1 MRISEMGANM
11 DIKTYVQILHDKSFF
26 DFDKMKHKY
35 KNDFKEFLSLLKDIE
50 YKELAIKDFKGKNAV
65 YLKNYV
71 ALNVETVKLMS
82 YIQSNDSYS
91 FKAAEDEIAASN
103 AIESINF
110 SRESIRNIL
119 KGLAPKDDI
128 EDRILGQKKG
138 IEFIADKSNI
148 ITEENLHKLYMMMV
162 GKFLKDEEDKL
173 LEGNLYRHDSVFVVG
188 NKVEHTGLD
197 HRKLNEYMKLFIE
210 FINEKDDISDF
221 DKGSIIHFYMV
232 HIHPYF
238 DGNGRMARMLHLWFL
253 IQKGYAAT
261 LFVPFSSLIEKN
273 RNAYYKAISQVEDNQ
288 NISGDL
294 DITPFIKYFS
304 EYVYSQIPKNIA
316 QANTFD
322 KYDKALKDGI
332 VTEKETQLWS
342 FVLSHYGTAEFS
354 TKQLEKDFGNAAY
367 ATIRSFVLKFEEFE
381 LLNSKKYGNRVKYS
395 VKK

>member
-1 MRISEMGANM
+1 M

-26 DFDKMKHKY
+26 DFDKIKHKY
-35 KNDFKEFLSLLKDIE
+35 RNDFNEFLNLLKEIS
-50 YKELAIKDFKGKNAV
+50 YKELPIKDFKGKNTV

-82 YIQSNDSYS
+82 HVQSNDIYG

-103 AIESINF
+103 AIENINF

-138 IEFIADKSNI
+138 LEFIADKSNT

-162 GKFLKDEEDKL
+162 DSFLKDDEDKL
-173 LEGNLYRHDSVFVVG
+173 LKGNYYRHDGVFVVG

-197 HRKLNEYMKLFIE
+197 YRKLNEYMKLFIE

-273 RNAYYKAISQVEDNQ
+273 RNAYYKAISQVEANQ
-288 NISGDL
+288 KISGDL

-304 EYVYSQIPKNIA
+304 EYVYSRIPENVA

-322 KYDKALKDGI
+322 KYDTALKDGI

-367 ATIRSFVLKFEEFE
+367 ATIRSFVLKFEELE
-381 LLNSKKYGNRVKYS
+381 LLDSCKYGKRVKYS
-395 VKK
+395 VKS

>member
-1 MRISEMGANM
+1 M

-26 DFDKMKHKY
+26 DFDKIKHKY
-35 KNDFKEFLSLLKDIE
+35 RNDFNEFLNLLKEIS
-50 YKELAIKDFKGKNAV
+50 YKELPIKDFKGKNTV

-82 YIQSNDSYS
+82 HVQSNDIYG

-103 AIESINF
+103 AIENINF

-138 IEFIADKSNI
+138 LEFIADKSNT

-162 GKFLKDEEDKL
+162 DSFLKDDEDKL
-173 LEGNLYRHDSVFVVG
+173 LKGNYYRHDGVFVVG

-197 HRKLNEYMKLFIE
+197 YRKLNEYMKLFIE

-273 RNAYYKAISQVEDNQ
+273 RNAYYKAISQVEANQ
-288 NISGDL
+288 KISGDL

-304 EYVYSQIPKNIA
+304 EYVYSRIPENVA

-322 KYDKALKDGI
+322 KYDTALKDGI

-367 ATIRSFVLKFEEFE
+367 ATIRSFVLKFEELE
-381 LLNSKKYGNRVKYS
+381 LLDSCKYGKRVKYS
-395 VKK
+395 VKN

>member
-1 MRISEMGANM
+1 MGANM

-82 YIQSNDSYS
+82 YIQSNDSYG

>member
-1 MRISEMGANM
+1 M

-82 YIQSNDSYS
+82 YIQSNDSYG

>member
-1 MRISEMGANM
+1 M

-35 KNDFKEFLSLLKDIE
+35 RNDFNEFLNLLKEIE
-50 YKELAIKDFKGKNAV
+50 YRKLPIKDFKGKDAV

-82 YIQSNDSYS
+82 YIQTNDSYG

-128 EDRILGQKKG
+128 EERILGQKKG
-138 IEFIADKSNI
+138 LEFIADKSNT

-162 GKFLKDEEDKL
+162 GNFLKDEEDKI
-173 LEGNLYRHDSVFVVG
+173 LEGNYYRHDSVFVVG

-197 HRKLNEYMKLFIE
+197 YRKLNEYMKLFIE
-210 FINEKDDISDF
+210 FINAKDDISDF

-238 DGNGRMARMLHLWFL
+238 DGNGRMARMMHLWFL

-273 RNAYYKAISQVEDNQ
+273 RNAYYKAISQVEANQ
-288 NISGDL
+288 NISEDL

-304 EYVYSQIPKNIA
+304 EYVYSKIPENVA
-316 QANTFD
+316 PSNAFD
-322 KYDKALKDGI
+322 KYDKALKNGI

-342 FVLSHYGTAEFS
+342 FVLSHYGTGEFS

-367 ATIRSFVLKFEEFE
+367 ATIRSFVLKFEELE
-381 LLNSKKYGNRVKYS
+381 LLNSKKYGNRVKYN
-395 VKK
+395 VKE

>member
-1 MRISEMGANM
+1 M